1 MTASDLVRRLHRH
14 RMWVNHRLMEAV
26 SPLGEEQLRRPLPI
40 GQGSVWR
47 TLTHLI
53 AAESNWLE
61 ALLGNEVS
69 LFPGDGRASCPA
81 IRRAMGR
88 SHRSTNW
95 PRCGGTSTGGGT
107 STWRA

>member
-1 MTASDLVRRLHRH
+1 
-14 RMWVNHRLMEAV
+14 MWVNHRLLEAV
-26 SPLGEEQLRRPLPI
+26 RPLGEEQLRRPLPI

-69 LFPGDGRASCPA
+69 LFPGDAPGKLPGNQEGDRGGRIA
-81 IRRAMGR
+81 RRTDLDVAGPRPEVGR
-88 SHRSTNW
+88 V
-95 PRCGGTSTGGGT
+95 PGGPD
-107 STWRA
+107 R